1 MEVITALREA
11 IGTAHEEMEKKREE
25 VEILESKLDYAL
37 KENNP
42 EGCQESKL
50 SSPRKE
56 NTMILFDDEDCSI
69 TLSDGQ
75 VQEIKNALTII
86 TLSGD
91 LLLSQKEGL
100 SAEGKERVEM
110 VKRQVWRIDGIL
122 SKKEEDNESR
132 TQT

>member
-11 IGTAHEEMEKKREE
+11 IGTAHEDLEKKREE

-37 KENNP
+37 KKNNP

-50 SSPRKE
+50 SSPQRQ

-86 TLSGD
+86 TLNGD

-100 SAEGKERVEM
+100 SAEGKERIEII
-110 VKRQVWRIDGIL
+110 KRQVWRINGIV
-122 SKKEEDNESR
+122 SQKKDNES
-132 TQT
+132 